1 MLTYLVC
8 QVWHKSEAECFRNT
22 VFFLLGKKRRFIYI
36 YIYFK
41 KTTTIN
47 CTFIKKDGNL
57 IAETARKT
65 SSTQTA
71 VTVFV
76 ASESDR
82 QCESVILDCD
92 NLVRPSCQSASFQ
105 HTRAGS
111 SDKPVPLNNTKE
123 RQAENTPCCVNQLI
137 GRTTWAE
144 GTKGP
149 EGQTRVGQ
157 LLLIL
162 LSFVLGFSFNLKGQ
176 RGDFLTEEQTCCLCL
191 PWPAQLV
198 QQMLMIQVNAAAP
211 FMPYWLHCVHASREW
226 LCRSAHC
233 VLQQSNSNH
242 IWHRVR

>member
-1 MLTYLVC
+1 M
-8 QVWHKSEAECFRNT
+8 
-22 VFFLLGKKRRFIYI
+22 
-36 YIYFK
+36 
-41 KTTTIN
+41 
-47 CTFIKKDGNL
+47 
-57 IAETARKT
+57 
-65 SSTQTA
+65 
-71 VTVFV
+71 

-82 QCESVILDCD
+82 QWESVIVYCD

-176 RGDFLTEEQTCCLCL
+176 RGDFLTEKRTCCLCL

-242 IWHRVR
+242 IWHRVHYRITPCSEAALPRLQCLKPVNALWCTRSLTDWQESQHFPRQINI

>member
-1 MLTYLVC
+1 M
-8 QVWHKSEAECFRNT
+8 
-22 VFFLLGKKRRFIYI
+22 GKKGNLYI
-36 YIYFK
+36 HIFFFK
-41 KTTTIN
+41 KQKTIN
-47 CTFIKKDGNL
+47 CTFIKKDGSL

-82 QCESVILDCD
+82 QWESVIVYCD

-176 RGDFLTEEQTCCLCL
+176 RGDFLTEKRTCCLCL
-191 PWPAQLV
+191 P
-198 QQMLMIQVNAAAP
+198 
-211 FMPYWLHCVHASREW
+211 
-226 LCRSAHC
+226 
-233 VLQQSNSNH
+233 
-242 IWHRVR
+242 